1 MNVVLNTF
9 YITTVCIHVTG
20 EGFKHVKK
28 IHKILIHQH
37 RDKWTVNI
45 PSAVSVTKNINQHI
59 DKRRN
64 LFYRT
69 CLKT

>member
-28 IHKILIHQH
+28 N
-37 RDKWTVNI
+37 T
-45 PSAVSVTKNINQHI
+45 
-59 DKRRN
+59 
-64 LFYRT
+64 
-69 CLKT
+69 

>member
-20 EGFKHVKK
+20 EGLKHVKK

-45 PSAVSVTKNINQHI
+45 PSAVSVTKNINNI
-59 DKRRN
+59 LIKEE
-64 LFYRT
+64 T
-69 CLKT
+69 CFTELV